1 MLSKKYNFN
10 LEEIEIIKK
19 RFDKFAEKG
28 YMSRKNFRES
38 LGILGL
44 EHAPFL
50 SDRFFELL
58 DSDHDGFVNISI
70 L

>member
-1 MLSKKYNFN
+1 
-10 LEEIEIIKK
+10 
-19 RFDKFAEKG
+19 
-28 YMSRKNFRES
+28 MSRKNFRES

-50 SDRFFELL
+50 SDRFFDLL
-58 DSDHDGFVNISI
+58 DTDHDGFVKNII